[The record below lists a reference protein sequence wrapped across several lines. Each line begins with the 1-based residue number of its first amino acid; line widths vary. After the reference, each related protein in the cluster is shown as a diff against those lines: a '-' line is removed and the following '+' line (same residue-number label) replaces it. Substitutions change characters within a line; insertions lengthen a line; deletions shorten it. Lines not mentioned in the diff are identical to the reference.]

1 MYRLRRQDSEK
12 RPQQVRT
19 CVTHG
24 VVNGFLVVGQL
35 ISELF
40 HSLGNL
46 VTHRK
51 TSFFVDSIKHK
62 EKLNGST
69 E

>member
-1 MYRLRRQDSEK
+1 M
-12 RPQQVRT
+12 
-19 CVTHG
+19 THG